1 MPFFKYT
8 AKNQYGE
15 TIKGKVEARNLKQAA
30 TELAVRQL
38 LVIDVHPFTDDSF
51 AAVKAFVSGVKFS
64 DIVNFTRQLSTMIS
78 AGLPLANALSI
89 LVQQSKSE
97 MSRLVAQ
104 ILQDVEGGLT
114 FTKALEK
121 HPTIF
126 SSIYI
131 QLVHAGEV
139 GGVLDDILG
148 RLATNMEKTKE
159 FRAKTRGAMIYPI
172 IVLLAMVVVAT
183 VMMIFVIPK
192 LSDMYADFG
201 AELPLPTLILISIS
215 NFMVTFWWLMI
226 LIIAGGIFAFREWK
240 KTHAG
245 HVAFDRF
252 ILKLPILGDLSKK
265 IVLTEFARTLS
276 LLLGAGISLLQ
287 ALEIVTQGVDNII
300 YKEALQDVYK
310 QVEKGVAISK
320 ALSKYDDFPPILHQM
335 MSVGEET
342 GKLDEVLGKLAVYF
356 EQESEQAV
364 KNLTAAIEPLIMIV
378 LGIGVGA
385 MVIAVILPIYNLT
398 SQF

>member
-1 MPFFKYT
+1 MPFFRYT
-8 AKNQYGE
+8 AKNQFGE

-30 TELAVRQL
+30 TELSVRQL
-38 LVIDVHPFTDDSF
+38 LVIDVHPLTDDSF
-51 AAVKAFVSGVKFS
+51 ASVRAFISGVKFT

-114 FTKALEK
+114 FTKALAK
-121 HPTIF
+121 HSTVF
-126 SSIYI
+126 DSIYI

-139 GGVLDDILG
+139 GGVLDDILS

-172 IVLLAMVVVAT
+172 IVLLAMVVVAS

-192 LSDMYADFG
+192 LSDMYDDFG

-215 NFMVTFWWLMI
+215 NFMVGFWWLII
-226 LIIAGGIFAFREWK
+226 LLLVGAFFVFKEWK

-245 HVAFDRF
+245 HVQFDQF
-252 ILKLPILGDLSKK
+252 LLNLPIMGDLMKK

-287 ALEIVTQGVDNII
+287 ALDIVTQGVDNLIF
-300 YKEALQDVYK
+300 KEALQDVYK
-310 QVEKGVAISK
+310 QVEKGVPISK
-320 ALSKYDDFPPILHQM
+320 ALSKYEDFPPILHQM

>member
-1 MPFFKYT
+1 MPFFKYK

-15 TIKGKVEARNLKQAA
+15 TITGKVEARNLKQAA
-30 TELAVRQL
+30 TELGVRQL
-38 LVIDVHPFTDDSF
+38 LVIDVHPLTDDSF
-51 AAVKAFVSGVKFS
+51 ASVKALMFGVKLN
-64 DIVNFTRQLSTMIS
+64 DVVNFTRQLSTMIS

-114 FTKALEK
+114 FTKSLEK
-121 HPTIF
+121 HPEVF
-126 SSIYI
+126 SSIYV

-139 GGVLDDILG
+139 GGVLDDILS
-148 RLATNMEKTKE
+148 RLAINMEKTKE

-172 IVLLAMVVVAT
+172 IVLIAMVVVASI
-183 VMMIFVIPK
+183 MMIFVIPK
-192 LSDMYADFG
+192 LTDMYNDFG

-215 NFMVTFWWLMI
+215 NFMVGFWWLI
-226 LIIAGGIFAFREWK
+226 LLLGVGAFFAFREWK

-252 ILKLPILGDLSKK
+252 ILNLPIIGELNKK
-265 IVLTEFARTLS
+265 ITLTEFARTLS

-287 ALEIVTQGVDNII
+287 ALDIVTQGVNNII

-310 QVEKGVAISK
+310 QVEKGVPISK
-320 ALSKYDDFPPILHQM
+320 ALAKYEDFPPILHQM

-342 GKLDEVLGKLAVYF
+342 GKLDEVLGKLANYF
-356 EQESEQAV
+356 DQESEQAV
-364 KNLTAAIEPLIMIV
+364 KNLTAAVEPLIMIV

-398 SQF
+398 SAF

>member
-1 MPFFKYT
+1 MPFFKYK

-15 TIKGKVEARNLKQAA
+15 TIQGKVEARNIKQAA
-30 TELAVRQL
+30 SELSVRQL
-38 LVIDVHPFTDDSF
+38 LVIDVHPLTDDSF
-51 AAVKAFVSGVKFS
+51 ASVKALLFGVKFT
-64 DIVNFTRQLSTMIS
+64 DVVNFTRQLSTMIS

-97 MSRLVAQ
+97 MSRLVATV
-104 ILQDVEGGLT
+104 LQDIEGGLT
-114 FTKALEK
+114 FTKSLEK
-121 HPTIF
+121 HPQIF
-126 SSIYI
+126 NSIYV

-139 GGVLDDILG
+139 GGVLDEILG

-172 IVLLAMVVVAT
+172 IVLIAMFAVAT

-192 LSDMYADFG
+192 LSDMYDDFG
-201 AELPLPTLILISIS
+201 AEMPLPTLILIGIS
-215 NFMVTFWWLMI
+215 NFMVNFWWLII
-226 LIIAGGIFAFREWK
+226 LMGIGGFLAFREWK

-245 HVAFDRF
+245 HLAYDRF
-252 ILKLPILGDLSKK
+252 LLRLPILGELLKK
-265 IVLTEFARTLS
+265 ITLTEFSRTLS

-287 ALEIVTQGVDNII
+287 ALDIVTQGVDNLI

-310 QVEKGVAISK
+310 QVEKGVPVSK

-342 GKLDEVLGKLAVYF
+342 GKLDEVLGKLATYF

-398 SQF
+398 SAF